1 MAFSLNKSSSEDN
14 RISRKMYYNSQLPDF
29 SAGLGVDLDNAL
41 RIVLPPD
48 DTFGYN
54 FIKISTYCSEF
65 TQYKMNI
72 YAVPP
77 AKPPKEG
84 GFNFGSNGG
93 GSGFGLT
100 EGYRDGDTPAKNYT
114 QINTGTPYFT
124 EDLTGNQ
131 YHYRVLPIMGEYT
144 YIEFIFNFAF
154 AGDRGAGDKPGHLY
168 CKTMLSRDTCNL
180 ITQDTFNH

>member
-48 DTFGYN
+48 DTFG
-54 FIKISTYCSEF
+54 
-65 TQYKMNI
+65 
-72 YAVPP
+72 
-77 AKPPKEG
+77 
-84 GFNFGSNGG
+84 
-93 GSGFGLT
+93 GFGLT

-168 CKTMLSRDTCNL
+168 CKTMLSRNACNL